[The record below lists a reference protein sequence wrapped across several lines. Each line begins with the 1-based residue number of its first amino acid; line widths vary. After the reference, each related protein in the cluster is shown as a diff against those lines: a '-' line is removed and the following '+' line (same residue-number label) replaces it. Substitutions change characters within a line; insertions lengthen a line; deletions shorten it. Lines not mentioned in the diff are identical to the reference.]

1 MRRILSF
8 LIILFF
14 LLADSSPAS
23 VTSQEKTKNTELLA
37 SANRA
42 VGARLGNYSLI
53 DQDDN
58 KFSLSD
64 YLGKPF
70 ILNLIYTN
78 CVTTCGISTVIL
90 AEIIKDAG
98 RELGQEANQE
108 VNIITV
114 SFDYERDTSQSMKEY
129 GENFTKDFKHWRFAV
144 GDKDTIKGLTNEL
157 GFYYQK
163 TKKGFDHINM
173 ISVID
178 LNGKVYNNVFY
189 GSDHN
194 NEKIKN
200 ELIGSLK
207 GALSGA
213 NTTGNISGFTGII
226 DAIKLMCND
235 YDPVSGAYRISYLYL
250 SGTISGIL
258 FFTVPIIIIWRKE
271 LLSLFNRIKDIA
283 AKIGSTRR
291 KLEVN
296 DRL

>member
-1 MRRILSF
+1 MKRILSF
-8 LIILFF
+8 IIILFF
-14 LLADSSPAS
+14 LLADSSLAS
-23 VTSQEKTKNTELLA
+23 AASQDKIKNTELLA
-37 SANRA
+37 SASRA
-42 VGARLGNYSLI
+42 AGTRLGGYSLI
-53 DQDDN
+53 DQDGN

-64 YLGKPF
+64 YLGRPF

-78 CVTTCGISTVIL
+78 CVATCGVSTVIL

-98 RELGQEANQE
+98 RD

-114 SFDYERDTSQSMKEY
+114 SFDYERDTPLSMKEY
-129 GENFTKDFKHWRFAV
+129 GGNFTRDFKRWRFAV
-144 GDKDTIKGLTNEL
+144 GNRDVINGLTNEL

-163 TKKGFDHINM
+163 TKNGFDHINM

-178 LNGKVYNNVFY
+178 LNGRVYKNIYY
-189 GSDHN
+189 GIDHN
-194 NEKIKN
+194 NEKIKDD
-200 ELIGSLK
+200 LTASLK

-213 NTTGNISGFTGII
+213 GNTGNLPSAAGII
-226 DAIKLMCND
+226 DALLLMCAY

-283 AKIGSTRR
+283 AKIGITRR

>member
-23 VTSQEKTKNTELLA
+23 AASQEKTKNTELLA

-42 VGARLGNYSLI
+42 VGTRLGNYSLI
-53 DQDDN
+53 DQDGN

-64 YLGKPF
+64 YLGKPL
-70 ILNLIYTN
+70 IINLIYTN

-114 SFDYERDTSQSMKEY
+114 SFDYERDTPQRMKEY
-129 GENFTKDFKHWRFAV
+129 GGNFTKDFKHWRFAA

-213 NTTGNISGFTGII
+213 NTTGNISGFTGVI

-235 YDPVSGAYRISYLYL
+235 YDPVSGTYRISYLYL

>member
-1 MRRILSF
+1 MKRILSF
-8 LIILFF
+8 IIILFF
-14 LLADSSPAS
+14 LLADSSSAS
-23 VTSQEKTKNTELLA
+23 TASQDKIKNTELLA
-37 SANRA
+37 SASRA
-42 VGARLGNYSLI
+42 VGTRLGNYSLI
-53 DQDDN
+53 DQDGN

-64 YLGKPF
+64 YLGRPF

-98 RELGQEANQE
+98 RE
-108 VNIITV
+108 VNIVTV
-114 SFDYERDTSQSMKEY
+114 SFDYERDTPQSMKEY
-129 GENFTKDFKHWRFAV
+129 GGNFTKDFEHWRFAA
-144 GDKDTIKGLTNEL
+144 GDRDTIKGLTNEL

-163 TKKGFDHINM
+163 TKNGFDHINM

-178 LNGKVYNNVFY
+178 LNGKVYNNIFY

-200 ELIGSLK
+200 ELIASLS
-207 GALSGA
+207 GALSGT
-213 NTTGNISGFTGII
+213 NNTGNISGFTGII
-226 DAIKLMCND
+226 DAIKLMCNY

-283 AKIGSTRR
+283 AKIGITRR